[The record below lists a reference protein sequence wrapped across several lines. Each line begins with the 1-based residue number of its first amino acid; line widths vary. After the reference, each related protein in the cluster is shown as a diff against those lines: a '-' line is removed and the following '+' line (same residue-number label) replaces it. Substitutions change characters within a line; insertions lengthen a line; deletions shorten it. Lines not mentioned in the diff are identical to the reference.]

1 MFSLRRISSQS
12 VRRAGLSLLLRSM
25 ASQIIQVPKMG
36 DSITEGT
43 LIKTVKQLG
52 ERVALDEVVCVIET
66 DKVRSKILLYYY
78 SNAKR
83 LTFNSMS

>member
-1 MFSLRRISSQS
+1 
-12 VRRAGLSLLLRSM
+12 
-25 ASQIIQVPKMG
+25 MG

-78 SNAKR
+78 SNTKR
-83 LTFNSMS
+83 LTFSSLS

>member
-1 MFSLRRISSQS
+1 
-12 VRRAGLSLLLRSM
+12 M
-25 ASQIIQVPKMG
+25 ATQIIQVPKMG

-66 DKVRSKILLYYY
+66 DKVRSK
-78 SNAKR
+78 
-83 LTFNSMS
+83 